1 MRAKLLIVLLILL
14 SLGLAGCQKKDM
26 EPVET
31 IIEGTDFRLDA
42 FLSITSE
49 SDAPKAS
56 YEVEIATTSK
66 AAIQGLMYRE
76 SMAENQGMLFDP
88 EGASDTAFW
97 MKNTYIPLDIIFIDI
112 NKRISYIVEN
122 TVPFSEELIEAP
134 AIYRYVLELNAGQ
147 TKKKELTI
155 GDKIK
160 WIENT
165 SE

>member
-1 MRAKLLIVLLILL
+1 
-14 SLGLAGCQKKDM
+14 
-26 EPVET
+26 
-31 IIEGTDFRLDA
+31 
-42 FLSITSE
+42 
-49 SDAPKAS
+49 
-56 YEVEIATTSK
+56 
-66 AAIQGLMYRE
+66 MYRE

-147 TKKKELTI
+147 T
-155 GDKIK
+155 
-160 WIENT
+160 
-165 SE
+165 

>member
-1 MRAKLLIVLLILL
+1 MRSRFLIVSLILL
-14 SLGLAGCQKKDM
+14 TLGLAACHQKDL
-26 EPVET
+26 EPIEDN
-31 IIEGTDFRLDA
+31 IEGTDFRFDA
-42 FLSITSE
+42 LLTISTE

-56 YEVEIATTSK
+56 YEVEIASTAK
-66 AAIQGLMYRE
+66 ATAQGLMHRE

-88 EGASDTAFW
+88 EGLSNTAFW
-97 MKNTYIPLDIIFIDI
+97 MKNTYIPLDIIFIDT

-122 TVPFSEELIEAP
+122 TIPFSEELIEAP
-134 AIYRYVLELNAGQ
+134 DIYRYVLEINAGQ
-147 TKKKELTI
+147 TKKKELKI